1 MLVAFINKLYRPSVC
16 SRNKEKKK
24 TQCDAHVTTNLRILK
39 SAAVFGLVI
48 TSLPTSGGVG
58 SERRTDEGLP
68 GRREVFEG
76 GDGE

>member
-1 MLVAFINKLYRPSVC
+1 MLVPFINKLYRPSVC
-16 SRNKEKKK
+16 SRNEEKQ
-24 TQCDAHVTTNLRILK
+24 QCNAHVTTNLRILK

>member
-1 MLVAFINKLYRPSVC
+1 MLVAFINKSYRPPVC

-24 TQCDAHVTTNLRILK
+24 QCDAHVTTNLRILK

-58 SERRTDEGLP
+58 SERRTAEGLP

>member
-1 MLVAFINKLYRPSVC
+1 M
-16 SRNKEKKK
+16 EKK
-24 TQCDAHVTTNLRILK
+24 TQHCDATTNLRILK

-58 SERRTDEGLP
+58 SERRTAEGLP

>member
-1 MLVAFINKLYRPSVC
+1 MLVPFIKRLHRLSVC
-16 SRNKEKKK
+16 LKNGEKK
-24 TQCDAHVTTNLRILK
+24 TQHWDAHATTYLRILK

-58 SERRTDEGLP
+58 SERRTAEGLP

>member
-16 SRNKEKKK
+16 IRNKEKKK
-24 TQCDAHVTTNLRILK
+24 QCDAHVTTNLRILK

-68 GRREVFEG
+68 GPREVFEG

>member
-1 MLVAFINKLYRPSVC
+1 MLHLQTNYIDPLSV
-16 SRNKEKKK
+16 REIKKKK

>member
-1 MLVAFINKLYRPSVC
+1 M
-16 SRNKEKKK
+16 KKK
-24 TQCDAHVTTNLRILK
+24 KQCDAQVTTNLRILK

-58 SERRTDEGLP
+58 SERRTAEGLP